1 VGCVIGLAIAYQCIG
16 SRLAPP
22 RRRQAF
28 VAHLDAKDWSSPS
41 PLPRFA
47 MGTTHL
53 VLLRSERH
61 LGDSPAR
68 GVMVVP
74 VPCRNRSHGPHR
86 VWRVRAGVVR
96 LPACSPG
103 RRARA
108 VEGAHELLAHI
119 TLGLVL
125 LISRRH
131 FLVRR
136 ENLVRAMLTEYP

>member
-1 VGCVIGLAIAYQCIG
+1 MRDWSGNRIPMYRVTGLG
-16 SRLAPP
+16 SRG
-22 RRRQAF
+22 
-28 VAHLDAKDWSSPS
+28 SPS
-41 PLPRFA
+41 PRCPSGCEGLVVAFAVAALPYGHDSPRA
-47 MGTTHL
+47 
-53 VLLRSERH
+53 VARSERH

-136 ENLVRAMLTEYP
+136 ENLV